1 MEVAD
6 VSEEH
11 AQDCSRIARRPRVG
25 GCRRQTKVRDVPKA
39 EHRRAGRPDNRC
51 QVRFSIVTDRVFLKL
66 NAFCFL
72 YYCLGQNVTSDKSE
86 TYISQGSVATHLR
99 CGGLFSD
106 NVITVFLLILTVK
119 EF

>member
-1 MEVAD
+1 VEVAD

-51 QVRFSIVTDRVFLKL
+51 QVRFSIVTDSCVSKTQRFL
-66 NAFCFL
+66 FL
-72 YYCLGQNVTSDKSE
+72 V
-86 TYISQGSVATHLR
+86 
-99 CGGLFSD
+99 
-106 NVITVFLLILTVK
+106 LLPGAKRDVR
-119 EF
+119 